1 MSEETK
7 PEKDEWD
14 EYFDRIEARIKSL
27 EDRLS
32 GNADTGESKKGEQ
45 KTNDGSADETIK
57 DEIEKEKEKLK
68 KIKASIKKR
77 LI

>member
-7 PEKDEWD
+7 EQKDEWD
-14 EYFDRIEARIKSL
+14 EYFDRIEARIKAL
-27 EDRLS
+27 EEKL
-32 GNADTGESKKGEQ
+32 TGAGGEAKKGTETD
-45 KTNDGSADETIK
+45 KGSADETIK
-57 DEIEKEKEKLK
+57 DEIAKEKEKLK